1 MIGHPTLA
9 KLVPAAGGNHRVDVE
24 PVVAEL
30 LRHFFQPVLRTCPA
44 CGSEEC
50 RYWIA
55 VVDLVGRGVPAELEL
70 ELARMLP

>member
-1 MIGHPTLA
+1 MNDRPSDTRE
-9 KLVPAAGGNHRVDVE
+9 NRVDVE
-24 PVVAEL
+24 ATVAEL